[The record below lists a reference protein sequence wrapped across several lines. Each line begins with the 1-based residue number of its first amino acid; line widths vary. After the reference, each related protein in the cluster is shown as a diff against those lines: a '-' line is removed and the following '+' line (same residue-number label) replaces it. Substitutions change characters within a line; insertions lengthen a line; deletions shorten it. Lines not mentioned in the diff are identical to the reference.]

1 VITETESALK
11 LLPKVELHLHL
22 DCSLSFDVVRK
33 LRPQT
38 TEIQYKNNFI
48 APEKCLNLAD
58 FLKCASSGINLM
70 QTESELRAVVE
81 DLFNQLKFENVIYA
95 EIRFAPLQHL
105 GGGLPAEEVVEIVAD
120 SVTEYAELSRIKAKL
135 ILCTLRH
142 YGEDESLRTIKLVER
157 FINKSCVAGFDIAA
171 DEAGFPIDNH
181 IKAFHYAIKKD
192 IPRTAHAGEAKGAES
207 VWETLEEF
215 KPQRIGHGVRSI
227 EDSKLIDHLIKN
239 QVHLEVC
246 PTCNIQT
253 NVFKEYYEHSIDF
266 LLKNY
271 ISVSINTDARSLVN
285 ITLTQEYVKLV
296 RVFGWEIKDFFNC
309 NINALS
315 NAFISNTEKESL
327 EHILIKEYAKYF

>member
-1 VITETESALK
+1 MIETESTLK

-22 DCSLSFDVVRK
+22 DCSLSFDVVQK

-38 TEIQYKNNFI
+38 TEIKYKNNFI
-48 APEKCLNLAD
+48 APEKCLDLAD

-70 QTESELRAVVE
+70 QTESELWAVVE

-105 GGGLPAEEVVEIVAD
+105 GGGLSAEEVVEIVAD
-120 SVTEYAELSRIKAKL
+120 SIKNSVESSQVQAKL

-142 YGEDESLRTIKLVER
+142 FSEDDSLKTIKLVER
-157 FINKSCVAGFDIAA
+157 FINKSCVVGFDLAA

-181 IKAFHYAIKKD
+181 IKAFQYAIKKD

-207 VWETLEEF
+207 IWETLENF
-215 KPQRIGHGVRSI
+215 KPQRLGHGVRSI
-227 EDSKLIDHLIKN
+227 EDSKLIEHLIKN
-239 QVHLEVC
+239 NVHLEVC

-253 NVFKEYYEHSIDF
+253 NVFKEYSDHPIDF
-266 LLKNY
+266 LIKNDVP
-271 ISVSINTDARSLVN
+271 ISVNTDARSLVN
-285 ITLTQEYVKLV
+285 ITLTQEYFKLV
-296 RVFGWEIKDFFNC
+296 GVFGWEIKDFFNC

-315 NAFISNTEKESL
+315 NAFISNAEKESL
-327 EHILIKEYAKYF
+327 KHILIKEYAKYF